1 MTQLTIGY
9 SDSEDR
15 LWLLLSEDDYQFWM
29 TRRLCGNFL
38 ITLAR
43 ELAAS
48 CPGIEYGAQQDPE
61 LRIALEHETAHEHA
75 QELRNAAP
83 SATKPSTVEATPTI
97 KPRQSHLL
105 SSINMTLDSQILRLE
120 LITNQGGRAM
130 QLNRGESHQL
140 LSTLWL
146 HSQAAGWHLQVP
158 KWVKHPVS
166 GSEEQ

>member
-1 MTQLTIGY
+1 MTQLTIGF

-15 LWLLLSEDDYQFWM
+15 LWLLLSEDAYQFWM

-48 CPGIEYGAQQDPE
+48 CPGIDYGAQQDPE

-75 QELRNAAP
+75 QELRATAENAA
-83 SATKPSTVEATPTI
+83 SLATQDTSNATPN
-97 KPRQSHLL
+97 KQRQGHLL
-105 SSINMTLDSQILRLE
+105 NSINMTLDSQHLRLE
-120 LITNQGGRAM
+120 LITNHGGRAM

-146 HSQAAGWHLQVP
+146 HSQAAGWNLQVP
-158 KWVKHPVS
+158 NWVKHPAAQ
-166 GSEEQ
+166 E